1 MEAQNPLSEL
11 ADIHLPGAVSWWP
24 PAPGW
29 WILLALILAGIAW
42 AVVLWL
48 KRRHQK
54 MLLQGAIDELDAT
67 WRLYLSKSAPDHKQM
82 TDRRGQEAVKL
93 LNGINAVLRRVA
105 LVHYP
110 AEDIAGLT
118 GNDWLAFLDSCD
130 NSSHFSSKTGKVL
143 GDALYRASYKED
155 PAPVYRL
162 AKAWIHRRYLLDK
175 TGKRPS
181 APTLQEAEA

>member
-1 MEAQNPLSEL
+1 MEAQNPLSDL

-24 PAPGW
+24 LALGW
-29 WILLALILAGIAW
+29 WILLAIIMAGIAW
-42 AVVLWL
+42 SIVLWL
-48 KRRHQK
+48 KQRHRKQ
-54 MLLQGAIDELDAT
+54 LLQGAIDELDVA
-67 WRLYLSKSAPDHKQM
+67 WRRYLAKTADYKHNRERCGK
-82 TDRRGQEAVKL
+82 EAVKL

-118 GNDWLAFLDSCD
+118 GNQWLAFLDSCD

-143 GDALYRASYKED
+143 GDALYRATYDED

-162 AKAWIHRRYLLDK
+162 AKAWIHRRYLLEK
-175 TGKRPS
+175 TGKNPL
-181 APTLQEAEA
+181 ATALQEAEA